1 MALSIFMVQ
10 YNVDDLCVICICD
23 WCICMAG
30 VFMDTKSGYAEY
42 KVDTKQYPV
51 ICMELLEGGD
61 MFDRIQMRKTVSEQ
75 YIARIFRDVVL
86 ALDGVHKKGFL
97 HRYRLSFLPHLS
109 LHCPGL

>member
-1 MALSIFMVQ
+1 
-10 YNVDDLCVICICD
+10 
-23 WCICMAG
+23 
-30 VFMDTKSGYAEY
+30 MDAKSGYAEY

-97 HRYRLSFLPHLS
+97 HRYPPLHPPPLIPALSCDVTILYA
-109 LHCPGL
+109 